1 MSTDLKKFE
10 KLLRTGIEPTLT
22 PEWGEELVKAIE
34 NDSFYYPETL
44 KVFIEKAPLNVI
56 EDFNLQKK
64 NIKLSIEK
72 IKQIINIIK

>member
-1 MSTDLKKFE
+1 MKKLND
-10 KLLRTGIEPTLT
+10 KLD
-22 PEWGEELVKAIE
+22 KE
-34 NDSFYYPETL
+34 NKKLGDIQNKL
-44 KVFIEKAPLNVI
+44 NNVNFIEKAPLNVI